1 MSEDKQQS
9 LKQIIE
15 ARTEKLKQLE
25 ELGITPYPYS
35 YDVSHGSEEILSGYD
50 KLAGKTV
57 TVAGRIISMR
67 RMGKASFFH
76 IQDYRG
82 KIQTYIKKDIVG
94 EKAYELFKLF
104 DIGDIVGVSGELFK
118 TKTGE
123 ISVSCAELT
132 LLAKSLRP
140 LPGAKEKEGSIFHA
154 FADKEQRYRNRY
166 LDLIV
171 NPEVRDT
178 FVKRAKIITAIRSFL
193 DGEGFVE
200 VETPVLQP
208 LYGGASARPFKTR
221 HHALDQELYLR
232 IADEL
237 YLKRL
242 IIGGYDG
249 VYELS
254 KVFRNEGMDRNH
266 NPEFTMLE
274 FYKAYVDYLFLMNFT
289 ENLIRVAAE
298 AIGVT
303 TVTVGESEVDLT
315 VPFARKPYMDLLT
328 EAVGE
333 DLTEADE
340 GRLRSICGEKG
351 IELEPG
357 AHLGRMYEVLMRE
370 LVEPKLIAPTF
381 VIDYPKAISPLA
393 KIKRDGNASIVERFE
408 LFIGGAEFANAFSE
422 LNDPIDQ
429 RQRLEAQAALRE
441 KGDEEAQTLDEDF
454 LRAVE
459 SGMPPTGGVGL
470 GIDRLVML
478 LTGQKTI
485 KDVILFPAMRPVA
498 DE

>member
-1 MSEDKQQS
+1 MTEEKQQS
-9 LKQIIE
+9 LKQIME
-15 ARTEKLKQLE
+15 GRREKLERLQK
-25 ELGITPYPYS
+25 LGVTPYPYS
-35 YDVSHGSEEILSGYD
+35 YHVSHGSEDILGNYD
-50 KLAGKTV
+50 KLEGKKV
-57 TVAGRIISMR
+57 TIAGRIVSMR

-76 IQDYRG
+76 IQDYSG
-82 KIQTYIKKDIVG
+82 KIQVYVKKDLVG
-94 EKAYELFKLF
+94 EEAYDLFKLL
-104 DIGDIVGVSGELFK
+104 DMGDIVGVSGEVFK

-123 ISVSCAELT
+123 ISVTCVELT
-132 LLAKSLRP
+132 LLAKSIRP
-140 LPGAKEKEGSIFHA
+140 LPGTKEKEGSTFHA
-154 FADKEQRYRNRY
+154 FADKEQRYRSRY

-171 NPEVRDT
+171 NPEVRET
-178 FVKRAKIITAIRSFL
+178 FVKRAKVITSIRAFL

-200 VETPVLQP
+200 VETPILQP

-274 FYKAYVDYLFLMNFT
+274 FYKAYVDYLYLMDFT
-289 ENLIRVAAE
+289 ENLIAAAAE

-303 TVTVGESEVDLT
+303 AVTVGETEVDLT
-315 VPFARKPYMDLLT
+315 EPFAKIPYMDLLT
-328 EAVGE
+328 EAVGQ

-340 GRLRSICGEKG
+340 GRLRSICGEQG
-351 IELEPG
+351 IDLEPG

-370 LVEPKLIAPTF
+370 LVEPELMAPTF
-381 VIDYPKAISPLA
+381 VVDYPKAISPLA
-393 KIKRDGNASIVERFE
+393 KMKRDGNASIVERFE

-429 RQRLEAQAALRE
+429 RERLEAQAALRE
-441 KGDEEAQTLDEDF
+441 EGDEEAQTLDEDF